1 MQNPALR
8 RLPLLLAAAF
18 ASEWIY
24 AADAAQDAEQ
34 VQLEEVVV
42 TGERT
47 NRSGFETATSNRVF
61 TTPNI
66 DRSGHNLSATD
77 LLKQTVNTV
86 DLGSGNDLPT
96 VRGVDGSRVPVDR
109 GPRRLRRRRG
119 CPRHRRRRHRPQPAA
134 QELRAGGTGL
144 SAASTTSLGAAAT
157 ARSADVGHPGPTGSR
172 GRTDPRT
179 SLLLILVISILVMA
193 PGGAVFIPAGA
204 ALGLLLA
211 LADGARKH
219 AAALALGTG
228 ILGFG
233 WCALPRLL
241 PSMLTTAIGL
251 AANYFLR
258 FLVIYGVGQHLFR
271 TATPGTMTA
280 ALRAARVPRALTVPV
295 AVMLRFVPVVAAEAS
310 AVLDSMR
317 LRGLTGW
324 RSVLRHPVLSIGW
337 FTVPVIASTL
347 RVGDDLSAAAL
358 LRGLGS
364 HRRPTCRV
372 PLHLGRSDL
381 LWIGIG
387 AVLVAACPVV
397 KGLT

>member
-1 MQNPALR
+1 MR
-8 RLPLLLAAAF
+8 
-18 ASEWIY
+18 
-24 AADAAQDAEQ
+24 
-34 VQLEEVVV
+34 
-42 TGERT
+42 
-47 NRSGFETATSNRVF
+47 
-61 TTPNI
+61 
-66 DRSGHNLSATD
+66 
-77 LLKQTVNTV
+77 
-86 DLGSGNDLPT
+86 
-96 VRGVDGSRVPVDR
+96 
-109 GPRRLRRRRG
+109 
-119 CPRHRRRRHRPQPAA
+119 
-134 QELRAGGTGL
+134 
-144 SAASTTSLGAAAT
+144 
-157 ARSADVGHPGPTGSR
+157 
-172 GRTDPRT
+172 
-179 SLLLILVISILVMA
+179 
-193 PGGAVFIPAGA
+193 
-204 ALGLLLA
+204 
-211 LADGARKH
+211 
-219 AAALALGTG
+219 
-228 ILGFG
+228 
-233 WCALPRLL
+233 
-241 PSMLTTAIGL
+241 AIGL

-280 ALRAARVPRALTVPV
+280 ALRAARVPRALTVPI

-381 LWIGIG
+381 LWVGIG
-387 AVLVAACPVV
+387 AALVAACPVV

>member
-1 MQNPALR
+1 M
-8 RLPLLLAAAF
+8 
-18 ASEWIY
+18 
-24 AADAAQDAEQ
+24 
-34 VQLEEVVV
+34 
-42 TGERT
+42 
-47 NRSGFETATSNRVF
+47 
-61 TTPNI
+61 
-66 DRSGHNLSATD
+66 
-77 LLKQTVNTV
+77 
-86 DLGSGNDLPT
+86 
-96 VRGVDGSRVPVDR
+96 
-109 GPRRLRRRRG
+109 
-119 CPRHRRRRHRPQPAA
+119 
-134 QELRAGGTGL
+134 
-144 SAASTTSLGAAAT
+144 SAASTTSLGAAAI

-219 AAALALGTG
+219 AAALALGVG

-295 AVMLRFVPVVAAEAS
+295 AVMLRFVPVVATEAS